1 MVNKIADLLAKGQT
15 FSFEFFPPKSDAAA
29 STLQAT
35 LAELEPLNPSFV
47 SFTYGAGGATRGTTR
62 DLVVGVNADTSMVP
76 MAHLTVY
83 GHTRDELA
91 EMVGDYAAAG
101 VANIMAL
108 RGDRPKDFDR
118 GPGDLRH
125 AIELV
130 ELIREIGD
138 FSIGVAAH
146 PEGHPENPDRASDR
160 AYLAEKLAVAD
171 FAVTQM
177 FFRVDDY
184 VSMVD
189 DLRAAGVDKPVI
201 PGIMPVESLSSI
213 QRMAELSGAAFPPD
227 LAQRFYDVGDDPDA
241 VRAEGVAVAVEF
253 CRELLAYGVPGLH
266 FFTLNKSR
274 STREIYENLGLTNAT

>member
-1 MVNKIADLLAKGQT
+1 MVNKIADLLAKGPT
-15 FSFEFFPPKSDAAA
+15 YSFEFFPPKSDAAA
-29 STLQAT
+29 TTLQAT
-35 LAELEPLNPSFV
+35 LADLEQLAPSFV
-47 SFTYGAGGATRGTTR
+47 SFTYGAGGSTRGTTR
-62 DLVVGVNADTSMVP
+62 DLVVGVHDDTSMVP

-83 GHTRDELA
+83 GHSRAELRDMIEGYG
-91 EMVGDYAAAG
+91 EAG

-108 RGDRPKDFDR
+108 RGDRPKDFDG

-146 PEGHPENPDRASDR
+146 PEGHPENPDRRSDR

-177 FFRVDDY
+177 FFQIDDY
-184 VSMVD
+184 VSMVE

-201 PGIMPVESLSSI
+201 PGIMPVETLSSI
-213 QRMAELSGAAFPPD
+213 QRMAELSGAVFPSG
-227 LAQRFYDVGDDPDA
+227 LAERFYAVGDDPEA

-253 CRELLAYGVPGLH
+253 CRDLLALGVPGLH

-274 STREIYENLGLTNAT
+274 STREIFEQLGLGAS